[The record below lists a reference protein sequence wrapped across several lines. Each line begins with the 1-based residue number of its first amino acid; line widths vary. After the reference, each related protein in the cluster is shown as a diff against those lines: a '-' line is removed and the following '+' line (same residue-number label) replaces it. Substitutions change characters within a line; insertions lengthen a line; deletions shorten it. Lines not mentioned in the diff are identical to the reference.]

1 MEATHRV
8 ARITGELQD
17 QIMKARML
25 PIDGVFQ
32 RMPRMVRDLAQ
43 KTGKEVDFVMEG
55 GETELDRSVLEA
67 LGDPLIHLLRN
78 SVDHGIEPPDVRVA
92 AGKPAQG
99 RVMLSARHEENHIVI
114 ALTDDGGGIDPV
126 KIKAAAV
133 KKGLLTQAAADAH
146 ERPGRACASSSRP
159 ASRPPPWSR
168 TSPGAGSAW
177 TSSSPTWR
185 SWAGASWWTA
195 RWGRGAASR
204 STCR

>member
-1 MEATHRV
+1 MDVARLDNLLNLIGELVIDRTQIARLAGDLQRRYPQDEQAAHLMEATHRV

-32 RMPRMVRDLAQ
+32 RLPRMVRDLAQ
-43 KTGKEVDFVMEG
+43 KTGKDVDFQMEG

-78 SVDHGIEPPDVRVA
+78 SVDHGVEIARRSASA

-99 RVMLSARHEENHIVI
+99 RVVLSARHEENHIVI

-133 KKGLLTQAAADAH
+133 QKGH
-146 ERPGRACASSSRP
+146 PHPGRGR
-159 ASRPPPWSR
+159 RHD
-168 TSPGAGSAW
+168 
-177 TSSSPTWR
+177 R
-185 SWAGASWWTA
+185 S
-195 RWGRGAASR
+195 GRALR
-204 STCR
+204 